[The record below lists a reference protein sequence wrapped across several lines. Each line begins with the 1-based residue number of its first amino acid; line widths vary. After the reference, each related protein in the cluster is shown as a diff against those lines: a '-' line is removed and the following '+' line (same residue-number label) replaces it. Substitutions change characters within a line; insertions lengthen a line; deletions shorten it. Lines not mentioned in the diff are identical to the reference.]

1 MDPDQV
7 DEIKK
12 ICAEM
17 RQIRD
22 EAKAEQEVSKAEA
35 ADLKAQLAAE
45 KARAKAEAD
54 VLRRRLDEAER
65 EKEKE
70 KKDRKERKRK
80 EEEEVEKVA
89 VKSKSRKFKDWT
101 SKGDETRFE
110 DVDSMVFNFKD
121 RILPPAMDNIAKA
134 CILLFLLRSHVI
146 GLFIGYFH
154 SGSLFVIAPYCFD
167 SFLVFPPLG
176 F

>member
-1 MDPDQV
+1 MDSDQV

-54 VLRRRLDEAER
+54 VLRRRLNEAER

-134 CILLFLLRSHVI
+134 CILLFLRSHVI
-146 GLFIGYFH
+146 GLFIGYFR
-154 SGSLFVIAPYCFD
+154 SGSLIVIAPYRFD
-167 SFLVFPPLG
+167 ILVFPPLG

>member
-22 EAKAEQEVSKAEA
+22 EAKAEQEASEAEA
-35 ADLKAQLAAE
+35 AALKTQLAAE

-54 VLRRRLDEAER
+54 VLRRRLNEAER

-80 EEEEVEKVA
+80 EEEVEKVA
-89 VKSKSRKFKDWT
+89 IKSKSRKFKDWT

-134 CILLFLLRSHVI
+134 CILLF
-146 GLFIGYFH
+146 FCE
-154 SGSLFVIAPYCFD
+154 AT
-167 SFLVFPPLG
+167 
-176 F
+176 

>member
-1 MDPDQV
+1 MDSDQV

-22 EAKAEQEVSKAEA
+22 EAKAEQEASEAEA
-35 ADLKAQLAAE
+35 AALKTQLAAE

-65 EKEKE
+65 EKEKG
-70 KKDRKERKRK
+70 KKDKKKRKRK
-80 EEEEVEKVA
+80 EEEEVEQVA

-121 RILPPAMDNIAKA
+121 RILPPAMGNIAKA
-134 CILLFLLRSHVI
+134 CILLF
-146 GLFIGYFH
+146 FFCE
-154 SGSLFVIAPYCFD
+154 AT
-167 SFLVFPPLG
+167 
-176 F
+176 